1 MGKFVKAERKR
12 AKARIGLVGPAGSG
26 KTMSALKVARGLVG
40 SQGKIAVIDT
50 EHGSASLYSH
60 LFEYDVLEITSPFT
74 VKKYLEGI
82 KDAEWEGYDVIVI
95 DSLSH
100 AWSGEGGLLEQVD
113 NITASKNRFTA
124 WRHVTPLH
132 NDLVEAMLQSP
143 IHVIATMRAKT
154 EYILVEE
161 KGKQVPKKVGMAPVQ
176 REGMDYEFTLVFDID
191 QGQHMATT
199 SKDRTDMFNG
209 FCDIL
214 SEEHGRMIRHW
225 LENGSD
231 ITPSPVTQSPQ
242 SGQTLVINPD
252 QVEDLR
258 KLIIETS
265 TDEEKFLRY
274 LKVDRITD
282 LPAER
287 FEWAVKS
294 LELKKNTTTGGH
306 QNRIIT
312 ALAARRIP
320 FKVNEET
327 GDIHASPSY
336 QDSSAKAFLKEQGF
350 KWNSSGKNWIM
361 QAA

>member
-26 KTMSALKVARGLVG
+26 KTMSALKVARGMVG
-40 SQGKIAVIDT
+40 SHGKIAVIDT

-60 LFEYDVLEITSPFT
+60 LFDYHVLEITSPFT
-74 VKKYLEGI
+74 VGKYLEGI
-82 KDAEWEGYDVIVI
+82 KDAEREGYDVIVI

-132 NDLVEAMLQSP
+132 NDLVEAILQSP

-161 KGKQVPKKVGMAPVQ
+161 KGKQVPRKVGMAPVQ

-191 QGQHMATT
+191 QGQHMAMT

-214 SEEHGRMIRHW
+214 SEEHGRMIREW

-231 ITPSPVTQSPQ
+231 STASPTAQSPHTCQ
-242 SGQTLVINPD
+242 PPVINPD
-252 QVEDLR
+252 QVEELR
-258 KLIIETS
+258 RLICETA

-274 LKVDRITD
+274 LKVERITD

-294 LELKKNTTTGGH
+294 LELKKNAAGDNPN
-306 QNRIIT
+306 QIIT

-327 GDIHASPSY
+327 GDILATPAF
-336 QDSSAKAFLKEQGF
+336 QDCSAKAFLKEQGF
-350 KWNSSGKNWIM
+350 RWNSSGRNWIM